1 MAVKNHIKT
10 INKQNLAKTIV
21 TGGCHANA
29 WNFNRDLRQP
39 YELGCELEKKRLEC
53 ALWIKVKEA
62 EV

>member
-1 MAVKNHIKT
+1 MAIKRKFSPRVAT
-10 INKQNLAKTIV
+10 V
-21 TGGCHANA
+21 YCSGGCHANA